1 MSRIPPFMRPAKVR
15 DLLAPY
21 GEVGRIYLK
30 PEGILPHCVLSSF
43 LDVAPVGSRS
53 ALHDRTHSFLRGVS
67 FLCRRSIVCLSA

>member
-30 PEGILPHCVLSSF
+30 PEGTGNRTNLLFIYLLFNSSNMMAYF
-43 LDVAPVGSRS
+43 DLWKKFNNKIG
-53 ALHDRTHSFLRGVS
+53 
-67 FLCRRSIVCLSA
+67 